1 MKTKQLGF
9 FACIGTLLLSV
20 GLSSGTVY
28 AQGNPQGPKTN
39 KVVILDCD
47 FMGVQSVDSNF
58 DLDFPLSKPDPHTGM
73 APTLNDLPDI
83 CSEAIAFLLD
93 NKFKIEGSLGGF
105 DAFAGGFHKSYTM
118 VSKK

>member
-1 MKTKQLGF
+1 
-9 FACIGTLLLSV
+9 
-20 GLSSGTVY
+20 
-28 AQGNPQGPKTN
+28 
-39 KVVILDCD
+39 
-47 FMGVQSVDSNF
+47 
-58 DLDFPLSKPDPHTGM
+58 M

>member
-1 MKTKQLGF
+1 
-9 FACIGTLLLSV
+9 
-20 GLSSGTVY
+20 
-28 AQGNPQGPKTN
+28 
-39 KVVILDCD
+39 
-47 FMGVQSVDSNF
+47 
-58 DLDFPLSKPDPHTGM
+58 M

-105 DAFAGGFHKSYTM
+105 DAFDGGFHKSYTM